1 MHTDLLRALAQAR
14 HEDLL
19 NTHPP
24 RGQPR
29 VRPNGRPRLISR
41 SRQRVG
47 SLLIRA
53 GTRVSGDRRS
63 ALELAHE

>member
-1 MHTDLLRALAQAR
+1 MHTDLLRALAKAR

-19 NTHPP
+19 NAHPP
-24 RGQPR
+24 RGQPS
-29 VRPNGRPRLISR
+29 PRLKGGPPLFSR

-53 GTRVSGDRRS
+53 GTKVSGDRQT